1 MKTLSKLIKNAE
13 KLISQNSVKS
23 ISFDIDGTLYPMSK
37 IKNKSFQSFKKSPL
51 KFILFLLLRKKFEVK
66 RYIFNNLEISEK
78 SRVFFENYF
87 TQHFLDEEWIEVEL
101 RNWIVK
107 LKNQGLQ
114 IYFISDHGTDLKLK
128 KLKLSDIGMEINCL
142 KDTSQL
148 KPHQKI
154 SEILKEKF
162 KLTASNHLHLG
173 DRSCDQELAQSIGC
187 LFMNFD
193 LDQGMQKSFP
203 FYFKFFFRKKI

>member
-193 LDQGMQKSFP
+193 LDQGTQKSFP